1 MQQINLHQPVVRRK
15 QGTLSAQTA
24 CAALLT
30 IVLALAGIWAFAWW
44 QLHGMGREVDLARA
58 QQQAQRAQQAA
69 QTAQLDALSQEE
81 LDLLTAK
88 LSAAIEVKSR
98 AMTLI
103 QSESSVRAGFA
114 ERLAALATRHVD
126 GIWLDQLTLGAS
138 RDAMSLSGS
147 ALTPDLVPRYL
158 QSLAGDPALRGGEID
173 NFVIDRLP
181 ASRQGGASQLH
192 FHAATRALPVPVAA
206 PSES

>member
-44 QLHGMGREVDLARA
+44 QLHGMGREVDLARS

-69 QTAQLDALSQEE
+69 QTALDSLSQEE

-103 QSESSVRAGFA
+103 QSESSVR
-114 ERLAALATRHVD
+114 
-126 GIWLDQLTLGAS
+126 
-138 RDAMSLSGS
+138 
-147 ALTPDLVPRYL
+147 
-158 QSLAGDPALRGGEID
+158 
-173 NFVIDRLP
+173 
-181 ASRQGGASQLH
+181 
-192 FHAATRALPVPVAA
+192 
-206 PSES
+206 